1 MSYLDRLKKTT
12 ESGPV
17 LTAKTDRSPF
27 VSSVSGSGGTFR
39 ENIEHNKTE
48 SEAALQAF
56 VGLVRIA
63 AACDHHVLLHR
74 DAIAATLD
82 ESDKSELLTN
92 TREDRQA
99 WAAMLAHR
107 LTRSRI
113 HE

>member
-1 MSYLDRLKKTT
+1 MNWRDILEGGGLNQKPYTHNTHKYP
-12 ESGPV
+12 ESV
-17 LTAKTDRSPF
+17 NCADIADIAYS
-27 VSSVSGSGGTFR
+27 
-39 ENIEHNKTE
+39 KTE

-74 DAIAATLD
+74 DAIAAALD

-92 TREDRQA
+92 TREDRQT
-99 WAAMLAHR
+99 WAAMLAYR